1 MKSEFVKEH
10 FRSHGNES
18 QKWFSLKCS
27 SARYSF
33 PLIAG
38 VQSPVDPSRV
48 IILLDCLHHQCSRSD
63 LMFSEQTLEDNQT
76 ISRSLIQM
84 IPLLVSK
91 VASRVDLLFLQRVNK
106 QSQS

>member
-1 MKSEFVKEH
+1 
-10 FRSHGNES
+10 
-18 QKWFSLKCS
+18 
-27 SARYSF
+27 
-33 PLIAG
+33 
-38 VQSPVDPSRV
+38 
-48 IILLDCLHHQCSRSD
+48 
-63 LMFSEQTLEDNQT
+63 MFSEKTLEDNQT